1 MTIPRPRMA
10 VLPDSTDARLLA
22 ELTSH
27 ASDLSEASHTLALG
41 FAAGE
46 GSDLWGPLTSHAV
59 TAYIRPFIH
68 SNVRARLDEM
78 PGIPPVP
85 PALKQVH
92 DTIRTYRNRTVAHS
106 QSDLAT
112 PLAVAILDA
121 SGRPVDVMGLS
132 ITHPMPLVLAEH
144 FSGLISAMED
154 VVDQATRPVQDRL
167 RTWLKDETPESISA
181 WKQPES
187 IHAIDSDFTAASKR
201 THTPRFTTYWRIEH
215 GTADEQSP
223 DLLFPEPGN

>member
-1 MTIPRPRMA
+1 MTIPRPRIA

-78 PGIPPVP
+78 PEFPPIP
-85 PALKQVH
+85 PALKPAH
-92 DTIRTYRNRTVAHS
+92 EAIRTYRNRTVAHS
-106 QSDLAT
+106 QSELAM
-112 PLAVAILDA
+112 PLPVAILDS
-121 SGRPVDVMGLS
+121 SGQAVDVMGVS
-132 ITHPMPLVLAEH
+132 VVHPMPRIIADQ
-144 FSGLISAMED
+144 FSDLISAMED
-154 VVDQATRPVQDRL
+154 AVDQATQPVRERL
-167 RTWLKDETPESISA
+167 RTRLQEETPESING
-181 WKQPES
+181 WEQPET
-187 IHAIDSDFTAASKR
+187 IHAIDSDFTAASTR
-201 THTPRFTTYWRIEH
+201 NPASRFTAYWRIEH
-215 GTADEQSP
+215 GTANEQSP